1 MSQNP
6 IGPET
11 LAAKCRGTA
20 EAAVAAMEWFAAN
33 PATVRQEGTALAREF
48 RKFQNTG
55 RRLLAAVERP
65 MCVGVFGPSQSGK
78 SYLISALA
86 RAGTKPLIA
95 EFDGLPAGLDFVR
108 HINPEGGQEA
118 TGLVTRFSIKSSPTP
133 AGFPVELR
141 LLSQTDVVK
150 ILGNTYFSDCD
161 LSEEEA
167 LTAEK
172 VASLVA
178 SARAA
183 AQPRPVDSLTEDD
196 VWDLQEYFERRFKG
210 EDTIKALAAGGFWTH
225 AAELAPCLKSS
236 DRARLLGVLW
246 GEIEPFTRL
255 FLSLYEALEQL
266 GFPTDAYCA
275 IEALVDVPGGAVS
288 RRTDSII
295 DVNTLN
301 GLGGE
306 VTNRLAV
313 SARGGRP
320 VELPR
325 SSVTALVAELRITM
339 RDKPWAFFEHTD
351 LLDFP
356 GARSREIIPD
366 IRRFLKQPRSL
377 ESLFLRGKVAYLF
390 ERYCAE
396 QELTSMLLCI
406 GPSNQ
411 EVRTL
416 PGIVKEWIDL
426 THGADPAARA
436 ANQTALFLV
445 LTKFDAEFAEAAG
458 QSESSEARWSARL
471 NASLLGFFGKVH
483 DWPFRWHPD
492 KPFDNSYW
500 LRNPN
505 FKAKHILEYGADGLE
520 TGLRASEAAR
530 IARSREEYV
539 GNPDVK
545 AHFRDPGKA
554 WDEAFRLNDGG
565 VTYLAESLSPVC
577 SPEIKLRQIAGRL
590 GHQRAAM
597 HERLSRYFVGGDL
610 AEQRA
615 KRVGRAE
622 EIVKALEGCAAK
634 QRFAALLLE
643 LQVRDGELA
652 DILYRVETEVSQST
666 SVDLSS
672 VDRESRFADAIVEY
686 WLERVRTLPDTAPM
700 CRYFLLSDAIA
711 QDLANELTAGA
722 RRLDLRGTILQRLRE
737 GRNVRRRLGESI
749 SKPALLAAEIVNAYV
764 SWLGFEPGKPGDRPT
779 VGQGEGARK
788 IFEPAA
794 LVTEMP
800 QLREDPVN
808 YDQPFFQDWRAG
820 FLRLVDENA
829 MDQGGQM
836 VDIEQNGRLGGILKS
851 LESG

>member
-1 MSQNP
+1 M
-6 IGPET
+6 
-11 LAAKCRGTA
+11 
-20 EAAVAAMEWFAAN
+20 
-33 PATVRQEGTALAREF
+33 
-48 RKFQNTG
+48 
-55 RRLLAAVERP
+55 
-65 MCVGVFGPSQSGK
+65 
-78 SYLISALA
+78 
-86 RAGTKPLIA
+86 
-95 EFDGLPAGLDFVR
+95 
-108 HINPEGGQEA
+108 
-118 TGLVTRFSIKSSPTP
+118 
-133 AGFPVELR
+133 
-141 LLSQTDVVK
+141 
-150 ILGNTYFSDCD
+150 
-161 LSEEEA
+161 
-167 LTAEK
+167 
-172 VASLVA
+172 A

-183 AQPRPVDSLTEDD
+183 AQPRPVDNLTEDD

-210 EDTIKALAAGGFWTH
+210 EDAIKALAAGGFWTH
-225 AAELAPCLKSS
+225 AAELAPCLKAP
-236 DRARLLGVLW
+236 DRAKLLGVLW

-275 IEALVDVPGGAVS
+275 IEALVDVQGGAVS

-313 SARGGRP
+313 TARSGRP

-325 SSVTALVAELRITM
+325 SSVAALVAELRITM
-339 RDKPWAFFEHTD
+339 RDKPWAFFDHTD

-520 TGLRASEAAR
+520 TGLRSSEAAR

-545 AHFRDPGKA
+545 AHFSDPGRA

-590 GHQRAAM
+590 GIQRLAM
-597 HERLSRYFVGGDL
+597 RERLSRYFVGGDL

-622 EIVKALEGCAAK
+622 EIVKSPRRLRREAALRRAPARASGSATESSPTSSTASRPRCRSPRPSTSRASTARAASPTRSWSTGSSACGRSRTRRRCAGISCCPT
-634 QRFAALLLE
+634 RSRRTSRTSSRPVRGGSIFAARSCSGYE
-643 LQVRDGELA
+643 KGATYDAGWESR
-652 DILYRVETEVSQST
+652 ST
-666 SVDLSS
+666 SPRCSPPRSS
-672 VDRESRFADAIVEY
+672 
-686 WLERVRTLPDTAPM
+686 T
-700 CRYFLLSDAIA
+700 
-711 QDLANELTAGA
+711 
-722 RRLDLRGTILQRLRE
+722 
-737 GRNVRRRLGESI
+737 
-749 SKPALLAAEIVNAYV
+749 
-764 SWLGFEPGKPGDRPT
+764 PT
-779 VGQGEGARK
+779 
-788 IFEPAA
+788 
-794 LVTEMP
+794 
-800 QLREDPVN
+800 
-808 YDQPFFQDWRAG
+808 
-820 FLRLVDENA
+820 
-829 MDQGGQM
+829 
-836 VDIEQNGRLGGILKS
+836 
-851 LESG
+851 